1 MSLGKIAI
9 FDSGV
14 GGLTVAEQVQKAL
27 PGADTIYFGDTKYVP
42 YGSRPPA
49 EVVRLIERICR
60 YLVGEGA
67 AVLVMACNTSSA
79 LAYEQV
85 CSWSPVPVIGIIEAA
100 AKAAVRL
107 SASGKI
113 GVISNA
119 LTAASGAYERAV
131 QRYSGEAEVYPQGCP
146 KLVPLAEQGMVG
158 GPQAEAAL
166 REYIEPLLAHG
177 IDTLVFGC
185 THYPFFRAAIE
196 KMYGRR
202 LTLIDPAEFVAEELR
217 RLGWEA
223 AASGQGT
230 RRCCV
235 SGDPLQFAEV
245 ARELLGHSIGQVERV
260 LD

>member
-14 GGLTVAEQVQKAL
+14 GGLTVAEQVQQSL
-27 PGADTIYFGDTKYVP
+27 PGADIIYFGDTKYVP
-42 YGSRPPA
+42 YGARPSE
-49 EVVRLIERICR
+49 EVVSLIERICR
-60 YLVGEGA
+60 YLVHEGA

-79 LAYEQV
+79 LAYESV

-107 SASGKI
+107 SPAGRI

-119 LTAASGAYERAV
+119 LTASSGAYERAV
-131 QRYSGEAEVYPQGCP
+131 RRYDAQAAVYPQGCP
-146 KLVPLAEQGMVG
+146 KLVPLAEQGIVS

-166 REYIEPLLAHG
+166 REYIDPLLAHN

-185 THYPFFRAAIE
+185 THYPFFRKTITR
-196 KMYGRR
+196 MYGSQ
-202 LTLIDPAEFVAEELR
+202 LTLIDPALFVAEELR
-217 RLGWEA
+217 SLGWQDAKSAE
-223 AASGQGT
+223 GE
-230 RRCCV
+230 RVYRV
-235 SGDPLQFAEV
+235 SGDPAQFAQV
-245 ARELLGHSIGQVERV
+245 AESLLGHAIGSVEKA